1 MLSNTVK
8 IIAAIIVL
16 MAFLGCTQ
24 NRNVFMGESQLDKNW
39 GRAYETAKHSQ
50 IINHDAGKNTDPVEE
65 FDGQAAERTM
75 ENYRSGDSS
84 KQESRPEFGVVTI
97 KQ

>member
-1 MLSNTVK
+1 MLSNTFK
-8 IIAAIIVL
+8 LIAGIIVL
-16 MAFLGCTQ
+16 LAFLGCSQ

-50 IINHDAGKNTDPVEE
+50 ILNPEAGKQPVPAEGL
-65 FDGQAAERTM
+65 DGKSAERSI
-75 ENYRSGDSS
+75 ESYQSGESA
-84 KQESRPEFGVVTI
+84 KQKSRPEFGVVTI

>member
-8 IIAAIIVL
+8 IIAGIIVL
-16 MAFLGCTQ
+16 MAFLGCSQ

-39 GRAYETAKHSQ
+39 GRAYETAKHNQ
-50 IINHDAGKNTDPVEE
+50 IINHDAGQNTDPVDG
-65 FDGQAAERTM
+65 FDGDAAELNMKR
-75 ENYRSGDSS
+75 YKSGGAPAA
-84 KQESRPEFGVVTI
+84 KPATEFGVVTV

>member
-8 IIAAIIVL
+8 LIAGIIVL
-16 MAFLGCTQ
+16 MAFLGCSQ

-39 GRAYETAKHSQ
+39 GRAYETAKHNQ
-50 IINHDAGKNTDPVEE
+50 IINHDAGKNTDPVEGL
-65 FDGQAAERTM
+65 DGDASESNMKA
-75 ENYRSGDSS
+75 YKSGG
-84 KQESRPEFGVVTI
+84 KVQPKPATEFGVVTV